1 MVSIY
6 LDGALL
12 HGAEH
17 DMRLTEATLSLE
29 INRAGSLELI
39 LPPTHRR
46 IKDIKK
52 LKSKIAVQDEYGVIW
67 RGRPLITSQDLS
79 GNLQV
84 VCEGDLAR
92 LNDSVVTPYSF
103 QGAPADLFKK
113 LIREHNLQTGQN
125 FGLGDIDVTDN
136 NNYVAYS
143 DSTYPATWKVIDEK
157 FIKRLGGYIFLTYPD
172 INAEPVINYK
182 MAVSSKSSRDVK
194 YAVNLLSLSA
204 EQRAEDLATSILPLG
219 AVIRNE
225 GEATTG
231 AEKRITIESVNQGV
245 AILDDPDLT
254 AKYGRIVKTVTW
266 DDVTLPENLLRKAR
280 EELAMLT
287 HFANSYEVSFVD
299 LAYLDKVKPARLMDY
314 VLVTAPS
321 LNLST
326 RYQISKMSVPL
337 LKPATATITL
347 GLSTKSLTER
357 AISDIGKLSEQNKPD
372 KWTIGSDGYWYLNGK
387 KTEVKA
393 SGKDGKDG
401 KSIKRFDTEYY
412 LSSSTEAP
420 TGGAWQATYPETKDG
435 YSVWIRTK
443 VTWSDDTVTYTEP
456 VIDRSSEAAL
466 KESQNL
472 LTKINNLTSQI
483 TALEKEFNSKDLV
496 NKDELVEELRKLNEA
511 RDKLIEQA
519 KTLVK
524 DELESKI
531 AENINLLDEKV
542 TSSITQ
548 AGDVIRSEIGKQ
560 VYYKGE
566 VDSLL
571 KEQST
576 AFSQT
581 KEDFQFK
588 FNEFVADLDAVRDG
602 TNAKFVEIQ
611 KYIRFVDGEIQVG
624 NNNSDVT
631 STYTSD
637 GMHIKVGGQ
646 TVAKFTKDFATMKN
660 IEVEN
665 QLKFGSRWAIRPG
678 VSGNLDDVWI
688 G

>member
-12 HGAEH
+12 HGTEY

-79 GNLQV
+79 GNLHV

-113 LIREHNLQTGQN
+113 LIREHNFQTGQN

-182 MAVSSKSSRDVK
+182 MTVSSQSSRDVK

-219 AVIRNE
+219 AVIRSE

-231 AEKRITIESVNQGV
+231 AEKRITIESVNKGV

-254 AKYGRIVKTVTW
+254 VKYGRIVKTVTW

-314 VLVTAPS
+314 VLA
-321 LNLST
+321 
-326 RYQISKMSVPL
+326 
-337 LKPATATITL
+337 
-347 GLSTKSLTER
+347 
-357 AISDIGKLSEQNKPD
+357 
-372 KWTIGSDGYWYLNGK
+372 
-387 KTEVKA
+387 
-393 SGKDGKDG
+393 
-401 KSIKRFDTEYY
+401 
-412 LSSSTEAP
+412 
-420 TGGAWQATYPETKDG
+420 
-435 YSVWIRTK
+435 
-443 VTWSDDTVTYTEP
+443 
-456 VIDRSSEAAL
+456 
-466 KESQNL
+466 
-472 LTKINNLTSQI
+472 
-483 TALEKEFNSKDLV
+483 
-496 NKDELVEELRKLNEA
+496 
-511 RDKLIEQA
+511 
-519 KTLVK
+519 
-524 DELESKI
+524 
-531 AENINLLDEKV
+531 
-542 TSSITQ
+542 
-548 AGDVIRSEIGKQ
+548 
-560 VYYKGE
+560 
-566 VDSLL
+566 
-571 KEQST
+571 
-576 AFSQT
+576 
-581 KEDFQFK
+581 
-588 FNEFVADLDAVRDG
+588 
-602 TNAKFVEIQ
+602 
-611 KYIRFVDGEIQVG
+611 
-624 NNNSDVT
+624 
-631 STYTSD
+631 
-637 GMHIKVGGQ
+637 
-646 TVAKFTKDFATMKN
+646 
-660 IEVEN
+660 
-665 QLKFGSRWAIRPG
+665 
-678 VSGNLDDVWI
+678 
-688 G
+688 